1 MINLDKHEL
10 VVDRYEYED
19 DKDFI
24 EQVFELA
31 FGGDA
36 INRDYTRQE
45 VLEKL
50 KEFSDR
56 ELDAE

>member
-1 MINLDKHEL
+1 MISLDKHEV
-10 VVDRYEYED
+10 VVDRYDYED

-31 FGGDA
+31 FGDDA
-36 INRDYTRQE
+36 INRNYTRQE

-50 KEFSDR
+50 KEFSDKG
-56 ELDAE
+56 LDTE

>member
-1 MINLDKHEL
+1 MINLDKHEV
-10 VVDRYEYED
+10 VVDRCDYED

-31 FGGDA
+31 FGDDA

-50 KEFSDR
+50 KEFSDKG
-56 ELDAE
+56 LDTE